1 MRNVP
6 RGLPLWSSQCIFQK
20 PIQAP
25 VSFNAGTSFQHTTH
39 QRVASLTPPGS
50 LQVAATILGGIFIK
64 NTENNQFSPSN
75 HQLYTGLQ
83 KIRVQLVVSQRS
95 IAVSMH
101 LQIYSTQ
108 YCSLNLNIKS
118 QYQRSVLQSQ
128 QKHKIAVSE
137 VWSTP
142 INTATIDTVVQHHGN
157 ELCGIEWQRSR
168 LKIITRISQIQST
181 QLIRV
186 SSAHKLNHEGIC
198 MRLDWQTD
206 GAVWQWNGK
215 QNARNGQKCSRSYGR
230 HPCSDTTCW

>member
-83 KIRVQLVVSQRS
+83 KIRVQLAVSQRIS
-95 IAVSMH
+95 
-101 LQIYSTQ
+101 Q
-108 YCSLNLNIKS
+108 YIKVVCSLQHNVDFKTITG
-118 QYQRSVLQSQ
+118 RSLQARLQSPGRQ
-128 QKHKIAVSE
+128 PSKIDRMTQK
-137 VWSTP
+137 
-142 INTATIDTVVQHHGN
+142 
-157 ELCGIEWQRSR
+157 
-168 LKIITRISQIQST
+168 
-181 QLIRV
+181 IRC
-186 SSAHKLNHEGIC
+186 H
-198 MRLDWQTD
+198 
-206 GAVWQWNGK
+206 
-215 QNARNGQKCSRSYGR
+215 
-230 HPCSDTTCW
+230 

>member
-50 LQVAATILGGIFIK
+50 LQVAATILGGFFIK

-83 KIRVQLVVSQRS
+83 KIRVQLAVSQRS
-95 IAVSMH
+95 IVVSTH

-108 YCSLNLNIKS
+108 YCSINASSDILDQYSTQYCILKAASDAASNKWFQSSLWNNMQRQQFNAAPRRTEVTTEVAYHKS
-118 QYQRSVLQSQ
+118 QSGREGRPR
-128 QKHKIAVSE
+128 IR
-137 VWSTP
+137 
-142 INTATIDTVVQHHGN
+142 ATDS
-157 ELCGIEWQRSR
+157 L
-168 LKIITRISQIQST
+168 
-181 QLIRV
+181 
-186 SSAHKLNHEGIC
+186 
-198 MRLDWQTD
+198 
-206 GAVWQWNGK
+206 
-215 QNARNGQKCSRSYGR
+215 
-230 HPCSDTTCW
+230 